1 MLNIA
6 LTTGQATSLLQQA
19 EVCAYHFVSCQ
30 GRILRKRSEINM
42 RRHALEAFPLPWTGQ
57 DALWLLRVDATTI
70 HTSVASATV
79 HYTQSY
85 LDLGLDI
92 RSGLL
97 HDKSF
102 VHDVPTN
109 TSVRLLPIVPSW

>member
-1 MLNIA
+1 
-6 LTTGQATSLLQQA
+6 
-19 EVCAYHFVSCQ
+19 
-30 GRILRKRSEINM
+30 M
-42 RRHALEAFPLPWTGQ
+42 RRHALEVVPLPWTGQ
-57 DALWLLRVDATTI
+57 DALWHLRVDATTI

-102 VHDVPTN
+102 VHDVPTPVVALIPTN